1 MATTQ
6 VPPSPS
12 APSTSAN
19 APAAHQPHLAQ
30 PDVNPSFTKS
40 IFRGELREELIFP
53 FPSLSPEE
61 AESQRM
67 ILDAFHSWA
76 ATTVDRRK
84 HDHDGKFADGVREGM
99 AELGLMGLNIPEEHG
114 GFGAG
119 SKVFSKVM
127 GTIGATDGALAV
139 YFGAH
144 GSIGLKGI
152 ILFGTEDQKKRWLPR
167 CASGEL
173 IAAFCLTEPG
183 SGSDAQA
190 MKATA
195 VPSADGRH
203 YVLNGQKIWISN
215 AGFAGVFTVF
225 AKVPAEEGGKR
236 KEGRGARERVTAF
249 IVDAK
254 SAGVR
259 LGKLEDKMGIKA
271 SDTRAVF
278 FDDVKVPAEDRLGD
292 VGQGFKI
299 ALEVLNSGRLGLSS
313 GAAHATRAIM
323 REALAYAKQRQQFGK
338 PIGSFE
344 MIQRKF
350 AQFAAEC
357 YAADAGWFIAADM
370 VDRGGVDFSLET
382 ACCKV
387 FGSEMVFRAANE
399 ALQIAGGIG
408 YSKEFPYEQAVRDS
422 RINLIFEGTNEILRA
437 LVALMG
443 LQEAGERLQAL
454 GKAFK
459 DPLHSMGA
467 IGSYLAGRA
476 KRQVTKPKVERV
488 HDALRKEADMVED
501 VVHDLGLAVENL
513 VIKHG
518 KGIIEKQFLQERMA
532 NTAIDVYHAMATL
545 SRASAA
551 LERAGGDEAR
561 AAADLDCA
569 RIFVPLA
576 MRRARRS
583 VRALGRNQDARLKA
597 IAERAL
603 ESGELVSE
611 I

>member
-1 MATTQ
+1 MA
-6 VPPSPS
+6 
-12 APSTSAN
+12 AN
-19 APAAHQPHLAQ
+19 RPHLAD

-40 IFRGELREELIFP
+40 IFLGELREDLVLP
-53 FPSLSPEE
+53 FPKLSAEDAE
-61 AESQRM
+61 AQRM
-67 ILDAFHSWA
+67 ILDSFRSWA
-76 ATTVDRRK
+76 EGAVDPK
-84 HDHDGKFADGVREGM
+84 THDREGKFADGVREGM
-99 AELGLMGLNIPEEHG
+99 AQLGLMGLNIPEAYG
-114 GFGAG
+114 GFGA
-119 SKVFSKVM
+119 SAKVFNRVF
-127 GTIGATDGALAV
+127 GEVGATDGALAV

-144 GSIGLKGI
+144 QSIGCKGI
-152 ILFGTEDQKKRWLPR
+152 VLFGSEDQKQRWLPR
-167 CASGEL
+167 CASGETV
-173 IAAFCLTEPG
+173 AAFCLTEPG

-195 VPSADGRH
+195 VPSADGSR
-203 YVLNGQKIWISN
+203 YVLNGEKIWISN

-225 AKVPAEEGGKR
+225 AKVPVTEGGRQKQ
-236 KEGRGARERVTAF
+236 RVTAF

-254 SAGVR
+254 AAGVR

-271 SDTRAVF
+271 SDTRPVF
-278 FDDVKVPAEDRLGD
+278 FEDVEVPVDDRLGD

-299 ALEVLNSGRLGLSS
+299 ALEVLNSGRLGLS
-313 GAAHATRAIM
+313 AAAARATRVLLGQ
-323 REALAYAKQRQQFGK
+323 ALAYAKERQQFGR

-350 AQFAAEC
+350 ASFAVEC
-357 YAADAGWFIAADM
+357 YAADAGWFVAADM

-382 ACCKV
+382 ACCKI

-408 YSKEFPYEQAVRDS
+408 YSKEFPYEQAVRDA

-443 LQEAGERLQAL
+443 LQDAGERLRAL
-454 GKAFK
+454 GDAFK
-459 DPLHSMGA
+459 DPLSSMGV

-476 KRQVTKPKVERV
+476 KRQITKPKFQRV
-488 HDALRKEADMVED
+488 HDALKKEGDMVEE

-513 VIKHG
+513 VIRHG

-532 NTAIDVYHAMATL
+532 NAAIDVYHATATL
-545 SRASAA
+545 SRATAA
-551 LERAGGDEAR
+551 LEAVDGDVSRAV
-561 AAADLDCA
+561 ADVDCA
-569 RIFVPLA
+569 RIFVPMA

-583 VRALGRNQDARLKA
+583 VRALGRNQDARLKT

-603 ESGELVSE
+603 ESGELVAE
-611 I
+611 L

>member
-1 MATTQ
+1 MTATPTDSSATT
-6 VPPSPS
+6 
-12 APSTSAN
+12 
-19 APAAHQPHLAQ
+19 APAGPARRTTKPHLAD

-40 IFRGELREELIFP
+40 IFLGELREELIFP
-53 FPSLSPEE
+53 FPKLSAEE
-61 AESQRM
+61 DEAQRM
-67 ILDAFHSWA
+67 ILDSFHSWA
-76 ATTVDRRK
+76 ANAVDRKK

-99 AELGLMGLNIPEEHG
+99 AELGLMGLNIPEQYG
-114 GFGAG
+114 GFGA
-119 SKVFSKVM
+119 SAKVFSKVM

-144 GSIGLKGI
+144 LSIGCKGI
-152 ILFGTEDQKKRWLPR
+152 ILFGTDDQKKRWLPR
-167 CASGEL
+167 CASGEV

-190 MKATA
+190 MKAAA
-195 VPSADGRH
+195 VPSADGSH
-203 YVLNGQKIWISN
+203 YVLKGQKIWISN
-215 AGFAGVFTVF
+215 AGFAGLFTVF
-225 AKVPAEEGGKR
+225 AKVPVTEGGGGGGGK
-236 KEGRGARERVTAF
+236 KKQKVTAF
-249 IVDAK
+249 LVDAK
-254 SAGVR
+254 APGVR

-278 FDDVKVPAEDRLGD
+278 FDDVKVPVADRLGD

-299 ALEVLNSGRLGLSS
+299 ALEVLNSGRLGLAS
-313 GAAHATRAIM
+313 GAAHGTRAIM

-350 AQFAAEC
+350 ASFAAEC
-357 YAADAGWFIAADM
+357 YAADAGWLLAADM
-370 VDRGGVDFSLET
+370 VDRGGIDYSLET

-408 YSKEFPYEQAVRDS
+408 YSKEFPYEQSVRDA

-443 LQEAGERLQAL
+443 LQEAGERLKAL

-459 DPLHSMGA
+459 DPLHSIGV
-467 IGSYLAGRA
+467 IGSYIAGRA
-476 KRQVTKPKVERV
+476 KRQVTKPKLERV
-488 HDALRKEADMVED
+488 HDTFKREADMIED
-501 VVHDLGLAVENL
+501 VVHDLGLQVENL

-532 NTAIDVYHAMATL
+532 NTAIDVFHAMATL
-545 SRASAA
+545 SRATAA
-551 LERAGGDEAR
+551 LERAGGDETKAV
-561 AAADLDCA
+561 ADVDCA
-569 RIFVPLA
+569 RIFVPMA

-603 ESGELVSE
+603 ESGELVPE
-611 I
+611 L